1 MALVTKFYSILYP
14 PPEIRI
20 DTVSKIAKFESRYI
34 FQTIICGIYL
44 CLNFGGVRFINYV
57 IETTSMKFVHDGK
70 ISESKKTPGSSWI
83 SNELDVHCVVF
94 VDGKKNCWFN
104 KLQFH

>member
-34 FQTIICGIYL
+34 FQTIICGIYVRFL
-44 CLNFGGVRFINYV
+44 GVYVFKGNSFGGESLDGHSHSRIV
-57 IETTSMKFVHDGK
+57 ISCQEKLLSPK
-70 ISESKKTPGSSWI
+70 IM
-83 SNELDVHCVVF
+83 
-94 VDGKKNCWFN
+94 
-104 KLQFH
+104 LQ